1 METPLN
7 TITIEANWKPILAA
21 WQRSRDYLNETD
33 GPILSHLP
41 YLRQFHF

>member
-33 GPILSHLP
+33 GPIFLHLSNLCMFN
-41 YLRQFHF
+41 L